1 MSSRSRR
8 ASVLAD
14 QNKLGSFDRLLSEF
28 TLSDAPSEVQKA
40 KSEMPMEYFAAMYPE
55 YSSSSLYLGRLLQ
68 SIQQLVLDAEAE
80 VPLTLSARS
89 GHRTMLAK
97 RNSSGFSQEG
107 KNASK
112 NLCVLL
118 ASQESYRK
126 SKESLEE
133 YFDNSVAYTLW
144 AHHNEVD
151 RITDDLEQFL
161 DEHEKFMVLKD
172 DSASI
177 LYTFR
182 YMVGL
187 ARCFINAEVGNRWL
201 LALSLQ
207 RQLELLSAI
216 LGGQEKM
223 ILDQMVD
230 LLEADNKRL
239 EEFDREEAQQSSVVG
254 KRSAINWA

>member
-1 MSSRSRR
+1 MSSSSKRV
-8 ASVLAD
+8 SVLAD
-14 QNKLGSFDRLLSEF
+14 QDKLGLFDSLLSEF
-28 TLSDAPSEVQKA
+28 VLLDAPSEARKA
-40 KSEMPMEYFAAMYPE
+40 KAEMPMEYFAAMYPE
-55 YSSSSLYLGRLLQ
+55 YSNSSFYLGRLLQ
-68 SIQQLVLDAEAE
+68 SVQQLVLDAEDE

-107 KNASK
+107 KIASR

-118 ASQESYRK
+118 ASQESYRNG
-126 SKESLEE
+126 KEGLET
-133 YFDNSVAYTLW
+133 YYDSSVSYGLW
-144 AHHNEVD
+144 AHHAEVGK
-151 RITDDLEQFL
+151 ITDNLKHFL
-161 DEHEKFMVLKD
+161 NEHKKLMVLKD

-177 LYTFR
+177 RDTFR
-182 YMVGL
+182 YMASL
-187 ARCFINAEVGNRWL
+187 ARCFINADMGNRWL

-216 LGGQEKM
+216 LGDQEKM

-230 LLEADNKRL
+230 LLKADNKRL